1 MFLDAGAGGCWRRSA
16 TSSRTG
22 TDASSAS
29 SKLLV
34 AWCHRSCMVAECGL
48 LGGIEGDESDAHT
61 TPGVADLRCVLAPRP
76 TPHSAE
82 LGFGAG
88 VVRLPLPLR
97 EGQRSGP
104 LPRRGPHGRHLLLQR
119 SLQTDLLDVALHP
132 LRTCFTTG
140 GEHHGRR
147 NLDSDGGPFHHQ
159 P

>member
-1 MFLDAGAGGCWRRSA
+1 MSSVAAEGRNMRSTEVGDVAAAWDYSLDAGVGGCWRRST

-34 AWCHRSCMVAECGL
+34 AWGPRSCMVVECGL

-76 TPHSAE
+76 TPHSVE

-88 VVRLPLPLR
+88 VVRLPLSLR

-104 LPRRGPHGRHLLLQR
+104 LPRRGPHGQHLLLQR
-119 SLQTDLLDVALHP
+119 SL
-132 LRTCFTTG
+132 
-140 GEHHGRR
+140 
-147 NLDSDGGPFHHQ
+147 
-159 P
+159 